1 MEKEKQFGTASAVA
15 DLLGISE
22 ASAYRLARERRI
34 PPGTYVRLNG
44 RTVRF
49 DIPALKRWIA
59 EGGNASGASEVQA
72 A

>member
-1 MEKEKQFGTASAVA
+1 MEKEKQFGTAEVVA
-15 DLLGISE
+15 ELLDISE
-22 ASAYRLARERRI
+22 ASAYRLAREKRI
-34 PPGTYVRLNG
+34 PPGTYIYLNG

-59 EGGNASGASEVQA
+59 EGGAGARQQA